1 MHMTCGSCRLEFCW
15 LCKGEWKSH
24 GEATGGFYS
33 CNKFD
38 KKKADQEEADIKNL
52 KSELETFIWYWHRY
66 DSQLKAEDFAKTQKK
81 NVEKKK

>member
-1 MHMTCGSCRLEFCW
+1 MEKQREDFIAAINLI
-15 LCKGEWKSH
+15 
-24 GEATGGFYS
+24 
-33 CNKFD
+33 

-81 NVEKKK
+81 NVEKKNKRIN